1 MPKTELFDDVFTLND
16 KYIIKVEKSEIR
28 QDEDLP
34 YEVAT
39 LKVLPAKEPSSFSRN
54 VRADFSGTKTNHNV
68 SFPEMVDLVEN
79 EPSKNST
86 SKSVASYS
94 FETIFN
100 YIAEDYDRLQA
111 NVSEYNLYAPYSRLT
126 KQNFLNVAKSGKGI
140 FDYSNGNQMKNFVM
154 PTHLVQQ
161 GSEESPYYN
170 YLRINQHIDNGI
182 SSFIT
187 KLGLFDEL
195 LQSYLSGEYTFG
207 NFNLSSGILPKREV
221 QKSFYNVQDFFESDI
236 QMDID
241 NFFSLERTMTA
252 SKMSTDFR
260 KHLLK
265 GFLKNVATVGFR
277 TFEEIS
283 RNQKAHI
290 ETFCY
295 SIDKYDN
302 VVSEGSKIQ
311 TIYGPALEESTPII
325 DTQVKYGKTYA
336 YRVKGHYL
344 IVGNRYSFNITSR
357 TDEMAT
363 IEVTNRPSIV
373 MMPETLFDKKINVIQ
388 LPPVKPQV
396 TFKTKNDSGR
406 QISMYLSPTKTET
419 REYFT
424 AITREDHIQALAMEF
439 VPKLKDSEGKFK
451 FKTYGDQGLFEVFR
465 LEHPPTSY
473 FDFANAKIG
482 EVSMPFETTNAIF
495 RDNIVANK
503 RYYYTFRSVNQK
515 GMRSNPTTVYEITLL
530 IDADE
535 SKVVSNIYKFPK
547 FRDHEK
553 SLDFNKMLRVTPA
566 VEHLILDESQDVLR
580 NRNTLVG
587 TLDNIKLGIANNSV
601 WGRKFKVRIKS
612 KTSGKILDIILNVDL
627 TKNKTEEEL

>member
-1 MPKTELFDDVFTLND
+1 MPRTELFDDVFSLND
-16 KYIIKVEKSEIR
+16 KYTIKVVKSEIK

-39 LKVLPAKEPSSFSRN
+39 LKVTPAKEPSSFYRN
-54 VRADFSGTKTNHNV
+54 VRTDFSGIKANHNV
-68 SFPEMVDLVEN
+68 SFPEMIDLVKN

-86 SKSVASYS
+86 SKSMASYS

-111 NVSEYNLYAPYSRLT
+111 NVSEYNLYPPFNSLT
-126 KQNFLNVAKSGKGI
+126 KQNFLNVARSGKNI
-140 FDYSNGNQMKNFVM
+140 FDYSNGNQMRNFVT
-154 PTHLVQQ
+154 PTHFIKQ

-182 SSFIT
+182 SNFVI

-195 LQSYLSGEYTFG
+195 LQSYLNGEYVVES
-207 NFNLSSGILPKREV
+207 FNVSSGILPRREI
-221 QKSFYNVQDFFESDI
+221 QKSFYNIQDFFESDI
-236 QMDID
+236 EMDVD
-241 NFFSLERTMTA
+241 NFFALDRTIAA
-252 SKMSTDFR
+252 SNMSVGLR
-260 KHLLK
+260 KHLMK
-265 GFLKNVATVGFR
+265 GFLKNVATIGFR
-277 TFEEIS
+277 TFGEIS

-302 VVSEGSKIQ
+302 IISEGSKIQ
-311 TIYGPALEESTPII
+311 TIYGPAMAESTPIV

-344 IVGNRYSFNITSR
+344 VVGNRYSFNITSR
-357 TDEMAT
+357 TDEMAF
-363 IEVTNRPSIV
+363 IEVTNRPSIII
-373 MMPETLFDKKINVIQ
+373 MAETLFDKKINVIQ

-419 REYFT
+419 REHFIT
-424 AITREDHIQALAMEF
+424 ITREDHIQALAMEF

-451 FKTYGDQGLFEVFR
+451 FRTYGDQGLFEIFR

-473 FDFANAKIG
+473 TDFANAKIG
-482 EVSMPFETTNAIF
+482 EISMPFETTNAIF

-503 RYYYTFRSVNQK
+503 KYYYTFRNINQK
-515 GMRSNPTTVYEITLL
+515 GMRSNPTVVYEITLL

-535 SKVVSNIYKFPK
+535 SKVVSNLYTFPK

-553 SLDFNKMLRVTPA
+553 SLDFNKMLRITPA